1 MSGLTRRDLLS
12 AGGCAAVLMA
22 LPGCTR
28 RGASRNSIGAV
39 LTDGTSELV
48 IQEIARTQGY
58 FDQFRIEPKSLLV
71 SNGSECVAAL
81 VSGAVEIC
89 VFSGFNQV
97 TPAIGRGARLKILA
111 GALTLSPLLMYSG
124 RPDITKVEDL
134 AGKTIGIGAM
144 GAVLY
149 QMTVLLLKKKGVSAS
164 SVQFRNVG
172 GAADVLKAV
181 AAGTLDAG
189 LGDVDVFDQQRKF
202 GVHALSDGMLWKEI
216 PEYTN
221 QASYASD
228 DAIQNHREA
237 LVRLLAAFGKAYR
250 FISGPESRAAY
261 ISAWHEIAGKPDSAE
276 AITQWNWIQ
285 KNQPYDLNLLLSDQ
299 QIDYVQQAN
308 VEFGAQTEILSV
320 SDVAD
325 MSIARDALKLL
336 A

>member
-1 MSGLTRRDLLS
+1 
-12 AGGCAAVLMA
+12 
-22 LPGCTR
+22 
-28 RGASRNSIGAV
+28 
-39 LTDGTSELV
+39 
-48 IQEIARTQGY
+48 
-58 FDQFRIEPKSLLV
+58 
-71 SNGSECVAAL
+71 
-81 VSGAVEIC
+81 
-89 VFSGFNQV
+89 
-97 TPAIGRGARLKILA
+97 
-111 GALTLSPLLMYSG
+111 
-124 RPDITKVEDL
+124 
-134 AGKTIGIGAM
+134 
-144 GAVLY
+144 
-149 QMTVLLLKKKGVSAS
+149 
-164 SVQFRNVG
+164 
-172 GAADVLKAV
+172 VLKAV